1 MAYYTY
7 AMIRSFPYF
16 STTTMYSVIKHLL
29 LSLGLIHVSL
39 AAVPGI
45 LNYQGKIA
53 TEGVNFEGTGN
64 FKFALVDGGTALSQR
79 ATVIAEL
86 AYGFVVNAS
95 IDNPGSGYTDV
106 PEVIITGDG
115 TGAIAHAEIQGGA
128 VSAIVIEN
136 AGSGYTTANFQVAE
150 PSSALSYITYWS
162 HDGTSSAG
170 LPPVSAVQIP
180 VTAGM
185 YAVQLGDSDIP
196 GMQAIPHSTFTQQ
209 DVRLRVWFQ
218 DGSEGAYQQLTPDQ
232 RITAVGYAMVAAD
245 VADGAI
251 TQNKLAAG
259 AVTASKLATGAVTAD
274 KIADGAISAN
284 KLAAGSLTATLAE
297 EGNVVV
303 ATQRRPDLESTG
315 YQLLGRNDNFSWRS
329 MTVALDPGTIPESA
343 ESVWF
348 IGDDLLVHGW
358 RYTGEGINGS
368 TYEFE
373 GARYTASTDS
383 WLPVS
388 TAPVYTSVSYNAPSQ
403 QIYEIWTGS
412 QLIVVGRGDDYY
424 PSSGWAVYDYA
435 TDTWTAVSTTNA
447 VWPTQEPIWTGTEL
461 LCWNTNGGLTGARYD
476 PLTDTWSAIS
486 MVNGPS
492 SLSTVVSQWTG
503 SEWIVWGSYG
513 DDPDDGSAS
522 SVHYNAGWR
531 YNPNSNSWTA
541 MSRSGAP
548 GPFDTYGSANSPL
561 YGWTGTQLIIFGGR
575 PYFYGDNPETSYI
588 ENEYPGDYSNAG
600 YAYSPASD
608 SWAAISSSNAPSA
621 RSRGYYSSVT
631 HWTGSELLVLGGY
644 NDANLNNDANLT
656 DGGLYDPVTDS
667 WSSIAAPSNLNVIH
681 DEEELSA
688 AGQHVMLLDDNASW
702 HLDCATRAWTQLRD
716 FPVLFNF
723 NNDDG
728 RNQAFSDVQ
737 GPELRLLTGGEFDT
751 NQGTMQLELMT
762 YDVDTA
768 TTTFDALGTTVTPL
782 IGEGA
787 AAFWTGEELFI
798 FGGELSADWWGNR
811 SDYPTALG
819 GLYDPA
825 ADSWR
830 RITGLNVPL
839 LQDSAAVWTGSE
851 CLIWGSFSNAAQEL
865 RVGGGR
871 YALASD
877 TWSALSQD
885 GAPTAR
891 EDHRAVWTGSE
902 MLVWG
907 GEDLSGNSFADGAR
921 YDPATDSWAAMT
933 VDNAPLARNDHS
945 AVWTGSEMLVWG
957 GEASDQSLLASGG
970 RYDPVTDS
978 WTSLSET
985 NAPSPREDHVA
996 LWTGSRMLIWG
1007 GEDTSGTQLAS
1018 GGIFDPLTD
1027 TWTAISRDGAP
1038 VALEDFS
1045 AVWTG
1050 TDMIIWGG
1058 EYNNNST
1065 QVGYVYAP
1073 ATDSWTTLSS
1083 LAAPSGRSEH
1093 VAVWTGDTMLIVGG
1107 LNNQYDEDE
1116 VLSLQDGGIYD
1127 PSSSVYFYK
1136 KLD

>member
-16 STTTMYSVIKHLL
+16 STTTMYSVTKHLL
-29 LSLGLIHVSL
+29 LFLGLIHVSL

-79 ATVIAEL
+79 ATVTAVINFQ
-86 AYGFVVNAS
+86 FVVSAIVNNA
-95 IDNPGSGYTDV
+95 GSGYTDV

-150 PSSALSYITYWS
+150 PNSALSYITHWS

-329 MTVALDPGTIPESA
+329 MTVALDPSTISKYLMD
-343 ESVWF
+343 VWF
-348 IGDDLLVHGW
+348 IGDDILVWGVTFDDFMGNSDE
-358 RYTGEGINGS
+358 Y
-368 TYEFE
+368 

-383 WLPVS
+383 WARVS
-388 TAPVYTSVSYNAPSQ
+388 TAGAPDDSA
-403 QIYEIWTGS
+403 YRIWTGS
-412 QLIVVGRGDDYY
+412 QLIVLPYSGSSI
-424 PSSGWAVYDYA
+424 PSEAVYDYA
-435 TDTWTAVSTTNA
+435 TDSWTAVSTTNA

-461 LCWNTNGGLTGARYD
+461 LCWNTSGGLTGGRYN
-476 PLTDTWSAIS
+476 PATNTWSAIS
-486 MVNGPS
+486 MANGPS
-492 SLSTVVSQWTG
+492 SLSAVVSQWTG

-531 YNPNSNSWTA
+531 YNPSSNSWTA

-548 GPFDTYGSANSPL
+548 GPFSVWSSSRSPL

-575 PYFYGDNPETSYI
+575 TYVNNSV
-588 ENEYPGDYSNAG
+588 GDYSNAG

-608 SWAAISSSNAPSA
+608 SWAALSNSNAPSA
-621 RSRGYYSSVT
+621 RSADYNDGFT

-644 NDANLNNDANLT
+644 NGANLT

-667 WSSIAAPSNLNVIH
+667 WSSVAALPASVYSISAGH
-681 DEEELSA
+681 FRA
-688 AGQHVMLLDDNASW
+688 AGQHVLFANDSGAL
-702 HLDCATRAWTQLRD
+702 HLDCTTRVWTQLRD
-716 FPVLFNF
+716 IPGVLLNSEYKF
-723 NNDDG
+723 
-728 RNQAFSDVQ
+728 RDVQ
-737 GPELRLLTGGEFDT
+737 GEQLRLLTGQYFNTSQDT
-751 NQGTMQLELMT
+751 IQGELMT
-762 YDVDTA
+762 YHVDTA

-787 AAFWTGEELFI
+787 AAFWTGEELFL
-798 FGGELSADWWGNR
+798 FGGELPAGYGYWSH
-811 SDYPTALG
+811 PTALG

-830 RITGLNVPL
+830 RISGLNVPL

-978 WTSLSET
+978 WSALSEA

-1107 LNNQYDEDE
+1107 SIEDFSDDGE
-1116 VLSLQDGGIYD
+1116 MMNSSILSLQDGGIYD

>member
-29 LSLGLIHVSL
+29 LFLGLIHVSL

-79 ATVIAEL
+79 ATVTAVINFQ
-86 AYGFVVNAS
+86 FVVSAIVNNA
-95 IDNPGSGYTDV
+95 GSGYTDV

-150 PSSALSYITYWS
+150 PNSALSYITHWS

-185 YAVQLGDSDIP
+185 YAVQLGDTSIP

-329 MTVALDPGTIPESA
+329 MTVALDPGLIPED
-343 ESVWF
+343 VYNGVFF
-348 IGDDLLVHGW
+348 IGDDLLFI
-358 RYTGEGINGS
+358 GES
-368 TYEFE
+368 DDAYR
-373 GARYTASTDS
+373 GALYTASTDS
-383 WLPVS
+383 WAPLS
-388 TAPVYTSVSYNAPSQ
+388 TTGQMNWYPQYR
-403 QIYEIWTGS
+403 IWTGS
-412 QLIVVGRGDDYY
+412 QLILL
-424 PSSGWAVYDYA
+424 SGFYGTSNGAVYDYA
-435 TDTWTAVSTTNA
+435 TDTWTAISTTNA

-461 LCWNTNGGLTGARYD
+461 LCWNTSGGLSGGRYN
-476 PLTDTWSAIS
+476 PATNTWSAIS
-486 MVNGPS
+486 MANGPS
-492 SLSTVVSQWTG
+492 SLDAVVSQWTG

-513 DDPDDGSAS
+513 DDPDDASAS

-531 YNPNSNSWTA
+531 YNPISNSWSS

-548 GPFDTYGSANSPL
+548 GPFYTYDSTKSPL
-561 YGWTGTQLIIFGGR
+561 YGWTGTQLIVFGGR
-575 PYFYGDNPETSYI
+575 PYINNSF
-588 ENEYPGDYSNAG
+588 GDYSNAG
-600 YAYSPASD
+600 YAYRPASD
-608 SWAAISSSNAPSA
+608 SWEAFSSSNAPSA
-621 RSRGYYSSVT
+621 RGGQSYAS
-631 HWTGSELLVLGGY
+631 HWTGTELLFLGGY
-644 NDANLNNDANLT
+644 NDNGSLT
-656 DGGLYDPVTDS
+656 DGGLYNPATNT
-667 WSSIAAPSNLNVIH
+667 WSSVAALPDSVGSI
-681 DEEELSA
+681 DQDDFVAE
-688 AGQHVMLLDDNASW
+688 GQHALLTDYGW
-702 HLDCATRAWTQLRD
+702 HLNCATRAWTQ
-716 FPVLFNF
+716 
-723 NNDDG
+723 
-728 RNQAFSDVQ
+728 FSDVPARNFINSFAADVQ
-737 GPELRLLTGGEFDT
+737 GSELRILSGGLFET
-751 NQGTMQLELMT
+751 SQGTVQIELTT
-762 YDVDTA
+762 YNIDDASTK
-768 TTTFDALGTTVTPL
+768 FDALGTTVTPV
-782 IGEGA
+782 ISEGG
-787 AAFWTGEELFI
+787 AAFWIGEELFL
-798 FGGELSADWWGNR
+798 FGGELEMEDWSYGGNY
-811 SDYPTALG
+811 SHSVALG

-830 RITGLNVPL
+830 RISGLNVPL

-851 CLIWGSFSNAAQEL
+851 CLIWGSFTNAAQEL

-921 YDPATDSWAAMT
+921 YDPATDSWAAMSE
-933 VDNAPLARNDHS
+933 DNAPLARDDHS

-957 GEASDQSLLASGG
+957 GEASDQSKLASGG

-978 WTSLSET
+978 WTSLSEA

-1018 GGIFDPLTD
+1018 GGSYDLLTD
-1027 TWTAISRDGAP
+1027 TWTAISREGAP

-1083 LAAPSGRSEH
+1083 LAAPSGRSGH
-1093 VAVWTGDTMLIVGG
+1093 VAVWTGDTMLIAGGYTIDLSSDDGG
-1107 LNNQYDEDE
+1107 LDESI
-1116 VLSLQDGGIYD
+1116 LSLQDGGIYD
-1127 PSSSVYFYK
+1127 PSNSVYFYK

>member
-7 AMIRSFPYF
+7 AMIRSFPCF
-16 STTTMYSVIKHLL
+16 STTTMYSVTKHLL
-29 LSLGLIHVSL
+29 LFLGLIHVSL

-329 MTVALDPGTIPESA
+329 MTVALDPSTVSKYLMD
-343 ESVWF
+343 VWF
-348 IGDDLLVHGW
+348 IGDDILVWGVTFDDFMGNSDE
-358 RYTGEGINGS
+358 Y
-368 TYEFE
+368 

-383 WLPVS
+383 WARVS
-388 TAPVYTSVSYNAPSQ
+388 TAGAPDDSA
-403 QIYEIWTGS
+403 YRIWTGS
-412 QLIVVGRGDDYY
+412 QLIVLPYSGSSI
-424 PSSGWAVYDYA
+424 PSEAVYDYA
-435 TDTWTAVSTTNA
+435 TDSWTAVSTTNA
-447 VWPTQEPIWTGTEL
+447 VWPSQEPIWTGTEL
-461 LCWNTNGGLTGARYD
+461 LCWNTSGGLTGGRYD
-476 PLTDTWSAIS
+476 PATNTWSAIS

-492 SLSTVVSQWTG
+492 SLDAVVSQWTG

-513 DDPDDGSAS
+513 DDPDDESAS
-522 SVHYNAGWR
+522 SVYYNAGWR
-531 YNPNSNSWTA
+531 YNPSSNSWTA
-541 MSRSGAP
+541 MSRSDAP
-548 GPFDTYGSANSPL
+548 GPFTYSSSYKPL
-561 YGWTGTQLIIFGGR
+561 YGWTDKQLIIFGGR

-600 YAYSPASD
+600 YAYRPESD
-608 SWAAISSSNAPSA
+608 SWEALSNSNAPSA
-621 RSRGYYSSVT
+621 RSAGYNDGFT

-667 WSSIAAPSNLNVIH
+667 WSSIAAPSNLNVIY

-798 FGGELSADWWGNR
+798 FGGELTAGWWGNR

-830 RITGLNVPL
+830 RISGLNVPL

-865 RVGGGR
+865 RVGGGALRAGFR
-871 YALASD
+871 YLV
-877 TWSALSQD
+877 
-885 GAPTAR
+885 GAQPR
-891 EDHRAVWTGSE
+891 RSSH
-902 MLVWG
+902 
-907 GEDLSGNSFADGAR
+907 GA
-921 YDPATDSWAAMT
+921 
-933 VDNAPLARNDHS
+933 
-945 AVWTGSEMLVWG
+945 
-957 GEASDQSLLASGG
+957 
-970 RYDPVTDS
+970 
-978 WTSLSET
+978 
-985 NAPSPREDHVA
+985 
-996 LWTGSRMLIWG
+996 
-1007 GEDTSGTQLAS
+1007 
-1018 GGIFDPLTD
+1018 
-1027 TWTAISRDGAP
+1027 
-1038 VALEDFS
+1038 
-1045 AVWTG
+1045 
-1050 TDMIIWGG
+1050 
-1058 EYNNNST
+1058 
-1065 QVGYVYAP
+1065 
-1073 ATDSWTTLSS
+1073 
-1083 LAAPSGRSEH
+1083 
-1093 VAVWTGDTMLIVGG
+1093 
-1107 LNNQYDEDE
+1107 
-1116 VLSLQDGGIYD
+1116 
-1127 PSSSVYFYK
+1127 
-1136 KLD
+1136 